1 MSEQGDEQALARAF
15 QGLADSAPGE
25 CSEADAALVWEA
37 VHGDLDA
44 AARRALVARLATEP
58 ALAEAWRLAHAFD
71 VPATAGAAPL
81 RARGW
86 RAAPWLAAAAVA
98 VLGLTAT
105 LLVPRPAGDGATTRA
120 GGAETVES
128 LLAADAVLTRDAF
141 VLRWRPGP
149 EGTRYQVRVTT
160 IDLRVLATARDLE
173 RADYAVPAA
182 ALADLPAGAPVLWQ
196 VEATVPTSG
205 RVVSETFVTRIQ

>member
-1 MSEQGDEQALARAF
+1 MSDQWNDPGLVRAF
-15 QGLADSAPGE
+15 QGLAETRAGE
-25 CSEADAALVWEA
+25 CSEADAALVWDA
-37 VHGDLDA
+37 VHGTLDA
-44 AARRALVARLATEP
+44 AARRELVARLATDP

-105 LLVPRPAGDGATTRA
+105 LLVPRQAGDGATTRA

-128 LLAADAVLTRDAF
+128 LLATDAVLTRDAF

-149 EGTRYQVRVTT
+149 DVARYHVRVTT
-160 IDLRVLATARDLE
+160 IDVRPVAAARDLD
-173 RADYAVPAA
+173 RAEYHVPAA
-182 ALADLPAGAPVLWQ
+182 ALANLAAGAQLLWQ
-196 VEATVPTSG
+196 VEVTLPAGG
-205 RVVSETFVTRIQ
+205 RAVSETFVTRIQ